1 MNDSESLISLLA
13 GNKPAKKWIDQDITR
28 ALQQIAAYSFQFLEA
43 EVNADVNSSPDRQ
56 KVGIITKS
64 PSSTTSQV
72 REAHITSKN
81 IDEVTSSAKEIAQSL
96 KDRGLDL
103 NDRVAVIAKLLE
115 RFEDDSI
122 DEKEE
127 S

>member
-1 MNDSESLISLLA
+1 M
-13 GNKPAKKWIDQDITR
+13 
-28 ALQQIAAYSFQFLEA
+28 
-43 EVNADVNSSPDRQ
+43 
-56 KVGIITKS
+56 
-64 PSSTTSQV
+64 

-96 KDRGLDL
+96 RDRGLDL

-115 RFEDDSI
+115 SFEDDSI